1 MAISQVFLRRQRIPW
16 KGEPKM
22 RDYELTFIA
31 KPDLDSTNLNAVVE
45 RVKGFVAADGGTVAK
60 TDMWGLRHMTYPIKK
75 YRDGQY
81 VHMQLKMEGST
92 VARVEQRMKLVEDVI
107 RYLLVSSE
115 DDAATPDVMDSQP
128 AETPATE
135 SAAA

>member
-1 MAISQVFLRRQRIPW
+1 
-16 KGEPKM
+16 M